1 MEDFLEEFWFV
12 VVGFF
17 QLKIRI
23 PAKCDLAV
31 ENINFPLEKKKKKV
45 VFDLLL
51 VLLGQKLGS
60 FSAKKH
66 LALGQMILH

>member
-1 MEDFLEEFWFV
+1 MQSCCRKY
-12 VVGFF
+12 
-17 QLKIRI
+17 QLPFR
-23 PAKCDLAV
+23 
-31 ENINFPLEKKKKKV
+31 KKKKVVLV

-66 LALGQMILH
+66 LALGQLILH

>member
-1 MEDFLEEFWFV
+1 MRSCCRKY
-12 VVGFF
+12 
-17 QLKIRI
+17 QLPFR
-23 PAKCDLAV
+23 
-31 ENINFPLEKKKKKV
+31 KKKKKEV

-60 FSAKKH
+60 FSAKKC

>member
-1 MEDFLEEFWFV
+1 MEDFLEVFWFV

-23 PAKCDLAV
+23 PSKCDLAV
-31 ENINFPLEKKKKKV
+31 ENINFLLGKKKKEV

-60 FSAKKH
+60 FSAKKC

>member
-1 MEDFLEEFWFV
+1 MQSCCRKY
-12 VVGFF
+12 
-17 QLKIRI
+17 QLPFR
-23 PAKCDLAV
+23 
-31 ENINFPLEKKKKKV
+31 KKKKKVVLV

-66 LALGQMILH
+66 LALGQLILH